1 MYNSKIKKMKY
12 LNNSQKNTPFV
23 LKTNERDIQNAP
35 YESLNIQLT
44 AKTALESCDK
54 CIKVDKVWSRLSFV
68 ILYII

>member
-12 LNNSQKNTPFV
+12 LNNSQKKIPFG
-23 LKTNERDIQNAP
+23 LKTNERDIQNTS
-35 YESLNIQLT
+35 YESLSIQLA
-44 AKTALESCDK
+44 AKTALESYDK

>member
-1 MYNSKIKKMKY
+1 MKY
-12 LNNSQKNTPFV
+12 LNNSQKNIPFV

-54 CIKVDKVWSRLSFV
+54 CIKVDKVW
-68 ILYII
+68 